1 MAAYNQTRYD
11 DYDSPL
17 TEYDDD
23 YLYDDYGYSYSYAIE
38 APERIVLKRMMFI
51 LAFVVL
57 FVSLVFTYGL
67 PAILQ
72 VPISTASA
80 STSMTGSILPAAAAD
95 DASEPAAEA
104 AAAEPAEPAQTHRIS
119 PVFSREVQHWNDQII
134 AWAAQ
139 HDLDPDK
146 VATVMQIESCGDPNA
161 VSRAGAQ
168 GLFQVMPFHFAA
180 GEDMQD
186 PDTNAFR
193 GMSYLV
199 ERLKQTNGDVGRAFA
214 GYNGGHVA
222 AGSSWDRW
230 AHETQRYYVWST
242 GIYGEAK
249 EGLTESPTLAR
260 WMDAGGASL
269 CRQAAQRLGIA
280 N

>member
-1 MAAYNQTRYD
+1 MAAYEPPYYED
-11 DYDSPL
+11 FDSPL
-17 TEYDDD
+17 TEYEDEW
-23 YLYDDYGYSYSYAIE
+23 LPETYGGYQYSYWLES
-38 APERIVLKRMMFI
+38 PEKIVLKRMMFI
-51 LAFVVL
+51 LTFVVL
-57 FVSLVFTYGL
+57 FVGLVMFYGL
-67 PAILQ
+67 PAIMQLP
-72 VPISTASA
+72 VTTVSASANLSASA
-80 STSMTGSILPAAAAD
+80 SLSAIGGGENET
-95 DASEPAAEA
+95 
-104 AAAEPAEPAQTHRIS
+104 AQETAVQGQSQRIS
-119 PVFSREVQHWNDQII
+119 PVFSREVQHWNDQIV

-139 HDLDPDK
+139 HDLDPDM

-161 VSRAGAQ
+161 VSRANAQ

-242 GIYGEAK
+242 GIYGEAQ

-260 WMDAGGASL
+260 WMEAGGASL
-269 CRQAAQRLGIA
+269 CRQASQRLGLDG
-280 N
+280 

>member
-1 MAAYNQTRYD
+1 MAAYNRPRYD
-11 DYDSPL
+11 EYDSPL
-17 TEYDDD
+17 TEYDED
-23 YLYDDYGYSYSYAIE
+23 YDYDGYNSYQYSYFIE

-57 FVSLVFTYGL
+57 FVGTAFLYGL

-72 VPISTASA
+72 VPVSAANA
-80 STSMTGSILPAAAAD
+80 STSMTSNLVPVVT
-95 DASEPAAEA
+95 EEAEVETA
-104 AAAEPAEPAQTHRIS
+104 VAPEVEVQTQRIS

-161 VSRAGAQ
+161 VSIAGAQ

-180 GEDMQD
+180 GENMQD

-199 ERLKQTNGDVGRAFA
+199 ERLQQTNGDVGRAFA

-269 CRQAAQRLGIA
+269 CRQAAQRLGID
-280 N
+280 

>member
-1 MAAYNQTRYD
+1 MALYNQTHY
-11 DYDSPL
+11 YEVVDSPL
-17 TEYDDD
+17 TVYEEEWLSEEYN
-23 YLYDDYGYSYSYAIE
+23 YNYSYWIE
-38 APERIVLKRMMFI
+38 APEQIVRKRMMFI
-51 LAFVVL
+51 LTTVILIVGLAAF
-57 FVSLVFTYGL
+57 YAL
-67 PAILQ
+67 PAVVQ
-72 VPISTASA
+72 VPINSVSASA
-80 STSMTGSILPAAAAD
+80 SLSATASLTAGMAANADPASVPVVAAQ
-95 DASEPAAEA
+95 SG
-104 AAAEPAEPAQTHRIS
+104 QIS
-119 PVFSREVQHWNDQII
+119 PIFSREVQYWADQIV

-139 HDLDPDK
+139 HDLNPDM

-186 PDTNAFR
+186 PDTNASR

-242 GIYGEAK
+242 GIYGEAQ

-260 WMDAGGASL
+260 WMEAGGASL
-269 CRQAAQRLGIA
+269 CRQASQRLGLQ
-280 N
+280 

>member
-1 MAAYNQTRYD
+1 MAAYDHTYYED
-11 DYDSPL
+11 FDSPL
-17 TEYDDD
+17 TEYEDEW
-23 YLYDDYGYSYSYAIE
+23 LPETYSYQYSYWLE
-38 APERIVLKRMMFI
+38 SPEKIVLKRMMFI
-51 LAFVVL
+51 LTFVIL
-57 FVSLVFTYGL
+57 FVGLVIFYGL
-67 PAILQ
+67 PAIMQ
-72 VPISTASA
+72 MPITTVSASA
-80 STSMTGSILPAAAAD
+80 NLSTNLSLSAIGGAD
-95 DASEPAAEA
+95 GDTAEA
-104 AAAEPAEPAQTHRIS
+104 ATVSAGTQRIS
-119 PVFSREVQHWNDQII
+119 PLFSREVQHWNDQIV

-139 HDLDPDK
+139 HDLDPDM

-186 PDTNAFR
+186 PDTNAYR

-199 ERLKQTNGDVGRAFA
+199 ERLKQTNGDVGQSFA

-260 WMDAGGASL
+260 WMEAGGASL
-269 CRQAAQRLGIA
+269 CRQASQRLGLP
-280 N
+280 

>member
-1 MAAYNQTRYD
+1 MALNQIHYELV
-11 DYDSPL
+11 DSPL
-17 TEYDDD
+17 TEYEEEWLSEE
-23 YLYDDYGYSYSYAIE
+23 YNYQYSYWIE
-38 APERIVLKRMMFI
+38 SPEQIVLKRMMFI
-51 LAFVVL
+51 LTFVVL
-57 FVSLVFTYGL
+57 FAGLVIFYGL

-72 VPISTASA
+72 TPLNTVSASANLSASA
-80 STSMTGSILPAAAAD
+80 SLSAGIAGAEEGAEAMVTGSQ
-95 DASEPAAEA
+95 AE
-104 AAAEPAEPAQTHRIS
+104 RIS
-119 PVFSREVQHWNDQII
+119 PLFSREVQHWNDQIV

-139 HDLDPDK
+139 HDLDPNM

-186 PDTNAFR
+186 PDTNAYR

-199 ERLKQTNGDVGRAFA
+199 ERLKQTKGEVGHAFA

-222 AGSSWDRW
+222 AGSGWDRW

-242 GIYGEAK
+242 GIYGEAQ

-260 WMDAGGASL
+260 WMEAGGASL
-269 CRQAAQRLGIA
+269 CRQASQRLGLQ
-280 N
+280 

>member
-1 MAAYNQTRYD
+1 MALYNQTHYEVV
-11 DYDSPL
+11 DSPL
-17 TEYDDD
+17 TEYEDEW
-23 YLYDDYGYSYSYAIE
+23 LPDDYGYQYSYWIE

-51 LAFVVL
+51 LTFVIL
-57 FVSLVFTYGL
+57 FVGLVAFYGL
-67 PAILQ
+67 PAIMQ
-72 VPISTASA
+72 SPIGMVSASANLSASA
-80 STSMTGSILPAAAAD
+80 SLQAGGGGPVD
-95 DASEPAAEA
+95 EPAGAGA
-104 AAAEPAEPAQTHRIS
+104 ATGAGGQRIS
-119 PVFSREVQHWNDQII
+119 PVFSREVQHWNDQIV

-139 HDLDPDK
+139 HDLDPDM

-186 PDTNAFR
+186 PDTNAYR

-242 GIYGEAK
+242 GIYGEAQ

-260 WMDAGGASL
+260 WMEAGGASL
-269 CRQAAQRLGIA
+269 CRQASQRLGL
-280 N
+280 

>member
-1 MAAYNQTRYD
+1 MALNQIQYELV
-11 DYDSPL
+11 DSPL
-17 TEYDDD
+17 TEYEDEWLPEQYYD
-23 YLYDDYGYSYSYAIE
+23 YQYSYWVE

-51 LAFVVL
+51 LSFVVL
-57 FVSLVFTYGL
+57 FVGLVATYAL
-67 PAILQ
+67 PTILQ
-72 VPISTASA
+72 NPVGVASA
-80 STSMTGSILPAAAAD
+80 STGLQQAAVVPAVVDEVVGEETAV
-95 DASEPAAEA
+95 STNT
-104 AAAEPAEPAQTHRIS
+104 QRIS
-119 PVFSREVQHWNDQII
+119 PVFSKEVQHWNDQII

-180 GEDMQD
+180 GENMQD
-186 PDTNAFR
+186 PDTNAYR

-260 WMDAGGASL
+260 WMDAGGVSL
-269 CRQAAQRLGIA
+269 CRQASQRLGIQ
-280 N
+280 